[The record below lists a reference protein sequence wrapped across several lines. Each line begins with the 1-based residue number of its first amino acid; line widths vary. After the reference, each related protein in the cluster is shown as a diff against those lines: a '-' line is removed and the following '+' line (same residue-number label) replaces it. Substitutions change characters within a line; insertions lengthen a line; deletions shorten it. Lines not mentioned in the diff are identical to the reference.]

1 MTLNSF
7 HYNCRQRLLP
17 WLANSGNPG
26 INPHTE
32 EKNTGTHTNNTVAR
46 EGGTGQLK
54 QPLSMRVPML
64 KKALTAT
71 VPFGPRW
78 NPHTCA

>member
-1 MTLNSF
+1 MPGKFWQSR
-7 HYNCRQRLLP
+7 HKPPHRREKCRHL
-17 WLANSGNPG
+17 
-26 INPHTE
+26 
-32 EKNTGTHTNNTVAR
+32 HTNKTVAR